1 MNLPDLDKVIH
12 ERARL
17 RILACLVSHPMHTCS
32 FTELKES
39 LDMTAGNLSSQLS
52 VLESSEY
59 IEIKKKF
66 RGKKPLTEVVLT
78 GKGSE
83 EFGKYIDTLDQMIAA
98 LKPKK

>member
-17 RILACLVSHPMHTCS
+17 RILACLASQPRHASS

-52 VLESSEY
+52 VLEDSEY
-59 IEIKKKF
+59 VVIEKKF
-66 RGKKPLTEVVLT
+66 RGKKPLTEIQLT
-78 GKGSE
+78 G
-83 EFGKYIDTLDQMIAA
+83 
-98 LKPKK
+98 